1 MNTKQSKK
9 MLPLN
14 ILDILNKYS
23 DENHRLSQ
31 KDISDILRTK
41 YNMTVE
47 RKAVR
52 SSITDL
58 LEMGV
63 AIQYTEKYRTV
74 KDKKTNEYEEQLVI
88 TDLYME
94 HDFTNGEICLL
105 IDEILNAD
113 FIPTTQRRELISKLE
128 NLSSV
133 YFNKGTH
140 VRTID
145 NEPVINQLFYTLE
158 IVKEAIATGKN
169 VKFYYKRFITG
180 KNGFADVKLDE
191 YIVTPYDTGMF
202 SENYYL
208 FCSEDGISEIRLRL
222 DYITE
227 ITLDQTTPYGSRN
240 ACRRNR
246 KFVVFAADE
255 TMLSDFVE
263 MFGIKNI
270 RVEDT
275 GIYLKLNVWTD
286 EATAIDFAIKNSS
299 EVTALEPEVFRY
311 KVADI
316 LRSGWERYGKY
327 AS

>member
-31 KDISDILRTK
+31 RDISDILRTK

-63 AIQYTEKYRTV
+63 AIQYTEKYRMV
-74 KDKKTNEYEEQLVI
+74 KDKKTGRTEEQSVL

-94 HDFTNGEICLL
+94 HDFTNSEICLL
-105 IDEILNAD
+105 IDEILNSG
-113 FIPTTQRRELISKLE
+113 FIPTNQRKELILKLE

-133 YFNKGTH
+133 YFKKESRARN
-140 VRTID
+140 VE

-169 VKFYYKRFITG
+169 VRFYYKKYITG
-180 KNGFADVKLDE
+180 QNGNVDVKLDE
-191 YIVTPYDTGMF
+191 YIVTPYDTGMV

-222 DYITE
+222 DYISE
-227 ITLDQTTPYGSRN
+227 ITLDERSSYGFRN
-240 ACRRNR
+240 VSHRNR
-246 KFVVFAADE
+246 KLVVFAADE
-255 TMLSDFVE
+255 TKLSDFVE
-263 MFGIKNI
+263 VFGIDNI
-270 RVEDT
+270 RIKDT
-275 GIYLKLNVWTD
+275 GICLKLSVWAD
-286 EATAIDFAIKNSS
+286 ETTVIDFAIKNSS
-299 EVTALEPEVFRY
+299 EVTVLEPEAFCY
-311 KVADI
+311 KVAGI
-316 LRSGWERYGKY
+316 LRTGWERYGKY